1 MTLLVLEVEVYHGPV
16 GHIIES
22 FKLALVMGIWMQFS
36 SQMPSNCTK
45 FIFSSPVLSLC
56 HTCGVVQ
63 RPSVVVHRTSPLT
76 TRNN

>member
-1 MTLLVLEVEVYHGPV
+1 
-16 GHIIES
+16 
-22 FKLALVMGIWMQFS
+22 MQFS
-36 SQMPSNCTK
+36 SQMTSNCTK

-76 TRNN
+76 TRNNCDSKSIFSAIAIMFLDFASYVLVAPPK